1 MNHQLPLIELFDRKV
16 NKIKYIFRQEYEK
29 QKKKHTMSDDSRV
42 DITPPSVDDNQRK
55 ELLWERREEKVLLQW
70 CEDCKRRSARHDTK
84 GKMNKIKFGLFT
96 VPSILIPIIL
106 GGVSPVVPCHSLV
119 YSLGMMS
126 AGLFGGI
133 NAFWNFGK
141 KESEHFEFMN
151 RFFELANEI
160 ESELCKPK
168 AARIACD
175 VYMEKIKQ
183 IYNKLCSV
191 SPTL

>member
-1 MNHQLPLIELFDRKV
+1 
-16 NKIKYIFRQEYEK
+16 
-29 QKKKHTMSDDSRV
+29 
-42 DITPPSVDDNQRK
+42 
-55 ELLWERREEKVLLQW
+55 
-70 CEDCKRRSARHDTK
+70 
-84 GKMNKIKFGLFT
+84 MNKIKFGLFA

-106 GGVSPVVPCHSLV
+106 GGVSPVVPCHSLR
-119 YSLGMMS
+119 LMS

-183 IYNKLCSV
+183 NYNKLCSV